1 MIFLTRQ
8 QHLQRKRI
16 GRHNVHNGL
25 LKPKNSEV
33 RVFYATK
40 TTFVYLR
47 HRQHQQQCQQ
57 NCSQSVG
64 ILRAIFFAG
73 IKSDAKIGVGQ

>member
-47 HRQHQQQCQQ
+47 HRQHQQQNNNSANKTAHNRWESC
-57 NCSQSVG
+57 
-64 ILRAIFFAG
+64 
-73 IKSDAKIGVGQ
+73 GQYFLQESKVIQK